1 MKILKLQAENLKRL
15 VVVEIN
21 PDGNIVQISGKNG
34 AGKTSVLD
42 AVWWALAGADN
53 IQKKPIRE
61 GQEKAYIMLD
71 LGEIVVERTF
81 TGKGS
86 YLKVTNAD
94 GAAFQSPQKML
105 GSLIGKL
112 SFDPLAFQRM
122 KEAQQIA
129 ALQELAG
136 VDGTPVRNANKI
148 DYEKRRDLNR
158 DAKSAR
164 ARAEGIAVPPDVPEK
179 LVDLSSLRD
188 AIAEKWRENAEI
200 EEAAE
205 KAQALF
211 DRIKAAE
218 ATVAKLQAERR
229 EHLSFAEQETS
240 DVSALRAE
248 FDAAVES
255 NEGVRLRQERDAA
268 LGEAGAAEAEAAELT
283 KAMELRTAAFE
294 VAVAEADM
302 PIEGLSIDL
311 EQGVMFNGV
320 PFSQAS
326 DAEQIRASMA
336 LAMAANPKIRVIRI
350 RDGSLLD
357 SDSLATIA
365 TMANHEDYQIWI
377 ETVDESGE
385 IGFMLEDGMVVNQPA
400 EAAE

>member
-1 MKILKLQAENLKRL
+1 VKILKLQAENLKRL